1 MAGDHNWVAIAF
13 ARRVVCYSFN
23 EAIGWT
29 LRYVSPTVPADI
41 EHVAIS
47 NKFGEIG
54 AKMVAV
60 SYGPT
65 VRLFAC
71 GSGGSGVGSWYAEG
85 GGRQSISGLGN
96 HQKKKKKKRGYCG
109 SHNCGNEGGV
119 SCRGRAVWLLPPS
132 YDAKDNPSAAPR
144 SARGQYDLQRSIN
157 K

>member
-71 GSGGSGVGSWYAEG
+71 GSGEGSRYAEG

-96 HQKKKKKKRGYCG
+96 HQKKKKKKEDIAGPTTVAMRGASRAGVGLCG
-109 SHNCGNEGGV
+109 S
-119 SCRGRAVWLLPPS
+119 SPLPTMQKTIPPLLPGRRE
-132 YDAKDNPSAAPR
+132 DNTICR
-144 SARGQYDLQRSIN
+144 DL
-157 K
+157 